1 MWLSTLLLAGSLSSG
16 IAIPIQGNIPQ
27 ACFSYGELFFSA
39 NQITAVLSSNCPIS
53 IERKE
58 RRVIMKGQHR
68 VAHFMI
74 PEIPG
79 IHEFIYRWGNR
90 NARLDDEEIEVA
102 LGSGGDL

>member
-16 IAIPIQGNIPQ
+16 VAIPIQGIPQ
-27 ACFSYGELFFSA
+27 ACFIYGEVFFSA

-79 IHEFIYRWGNR
+79 VHEFIYRWGNR
-90 NARLDDEEIEVA
+90 IARFNDEEIEVA
-102 LGSGGDL
+102 LGGGGEL

>member
-27 ACFSYGELFFSA
+27 ACFIYGEVFFSA
-39 NQITAVLSSNCPIS
+39 NQVTAVLSSNCPIS

-58 RRVIMKGQHR
+58 RRVIMKGPHR

-79 IHEFIYRWGNR
+79 VHEFIYRWGNR
-90 NARLDDEEIEVA
+90 IARFDDEEIEVA
-102 LGSGGDL
+102 LGGGGEL

>member
-16 IAIPIQGNIPQ
+16 IAIPIESNIPQ
-27 ACFSYGELFFSA
+27 ACFIYGEVFFSA

-68 VAHFMI
+68 VAHFVI

-90 NARLDDEEIEVA
+90 SAHFDDEEIEVA
-102 LGSGGDL
+102 VGSGAEL

>member
-1 MWLSTLLLAGSLSSG
+1 MWLSTLLLAGFLSSS
-16 IAIPIQGNIPQ
+16 IAIPIESNIPQ
-27 ACFSYGELFFSA
+27 ACFIYGEVFFSA

-79 IHEFIYRWGNR
+79 IHEFIYRWGNS

-102 LGSGGDL
+102 LGSGGEL